1 MVKIQEGQYYYH
13 RHRNMWG
20 VWKKGKDNEETH
32 TSINDTFIIDFKTE
46 IQAKN
51 FVYKANGWNN
61 KKEE

>member
-1 MVKIQEGQYYYH
+1 MVEIKEGQYYYH

-20 VWKKGKDNEETH
+20 VWKKGKDNKETG

-51 FVYKANGWNN
+51 FVYKANGWNIKN
-61 KKEE
+61 KE